1 MASLL
6 WLALWHHCWVGR
18 PPVPAFLPIQV
29 PGAELKAVTNF
40 THNADMDPAHVAV
53 DASVENTL
61 PHTPNG
67 YILSYGVSYKAVQ
80 TEGTS
85 FDQLP
90 ACPPS
95 ATATHDAFV
104 SKCGFS
110 SSFVPILDDD
120 ATKSRMIADVRRV
133 ATTVASHDVVVLFF
147 SGHGKRM
154 EDTACVVDAAGCVVS
169 VRKLQA
175 VFAETVM
182 ERGLCDVA
190 FIVILDCCQESSRGK
205 LLPLEWMLPE
215 PVFMTWRVSLSV
227 CVSGTG
233 VADPSDDPVELD
245 LCVADAHECSWFVGF
260 ATSPSALAQ
269 RWRWWDRAADCVA
282 NDQIHQLSRD
292 TKVI

>member
-1 MASLL
+1 MESATKS
-6 WLALWHHCWVGR
+6 ARV
-18 PPVPAFLPIQV
+18 V
-29 PGAELKAVTNF
+29 
-40 THNADMDPAHVAV
+40 ADANNR
-53 DASVENTL
+53 ETL
-61 PHTPNG
+61 SHRPNG
-67 YILSYGVSYKAVQ
+67 YILSYGVSYTAARSEDKDWA
-80 TEGTS
+80 E
-85 FDQLP
+85 LL

-95 ATATHDAFV
+95 ASATHAAFV
-104 SKCGFS
+104 SQCGFS
-110 SSFVPILDDD
+110 PTFEPILDEH
-120 ATKSRMIADVRRV
+120 ATKSRMLADVRRV
-133 ATTVASHDVVVLFF
+133 AATVASHDVVVFFF

-154 EDTACVVDAAGCVVS
+154 DDTACVVDAAGCVVS

-182 ERGLCDVA
+182 ERGLRDVA

-215 PVFMTWRVSLSV
+215 PAVMTWRVSLSV